1 MRRVHVGA
9 ADVVGEKETPRRHV
23 IGIATEEASVIDQV
37 CSYLLGD
44 LLNDDFCT
52 QGTVS
57 VGYACAI
64 RVKPG
69 RVQSNQGTTFETGQ

>member
-9 ADVVGEKETPRRHV
+9 TDVVCKKETPRRHV
-23 IGIATEEASVIDQV
+23 LGIATEEALLIDQV

-44 LLNDDFCT
+44 LLNDNFGT
-52 QGTVS
+52 QRTVP

-64 RVKPG
+64 RVKPR
-69 RVQSNQGTTFETGQ
+69 RVQSNQSTTFRTSQ